1 MNQLARSPKQM
12 GAIIQAAR
20 HQRGMNQSQ
29 LADLAGMRQETVSSI
44 EGGLLGAKLSSIFDI
59 LAALDL
65 EITVQAR
72 SRSSAADIQAIF

>member
-20 HQRGMNQSQ
+20 RRLCMNQSQ
-29 LADLAGMRQETVSSI
+29 LADLAGLRQETVSNI
-44 EGGLLGAKLSSIFDI
+44 EGGLSGAKLSSIFNI

-65 EITVQAR
+65 EITVQTR
-72 SRSSAADIQAIF
+72 SKSSAADIQAIF

>member
-20 HQRGMNQSQ
+20 RQRGMNQSQ

-44 EGGLLGAKLSSIFDI
+44 EGGLPGAKLSSIFDI

-65 EITVQAR
+65 EITVQTR